1 VPASQQ
7 LWPASIWVV
16 RHGESA
22 GNVARDAAEAAG
34 LAMIDIAG
42 RDMDVPLSSL
52 GERQSRA
59 LGAWFRE
66 QTSDQEP
73 PVVFVSPY
81 VRAMQ
86 TAALIAET
94 AGWNERN
101 LVQLV
106 DERLREKEFG
116 SLNRLTKAGIIQ
128 KFPAE
133 SELRASIGKFYYRPP
148 GGESWCDV
156 LLRMRSVV
164 DHIQLRNAGGR
175 VLIVAH
181 QVVVLCIRYLL
192 ENMNEAQILSID
204 RERDVANCG
213 VTEYVFSEDVGG
225 RPGMALSR
233 YNFVA
238 PIEVAGEQVTK
249 APDPPIAP
257 R

>member
-1 VPASQQ
+1 
-7 LWPASIWVV
+7 
-16 RHGESA
+16 
-22 GNVARDAAEAAG
+22 
-34 LAMIDIAG
+34 
-42 RDMDVPLSSL
+42 
-52 GERQSRA
+52 
-59 LGAWFRE
+59 
-66 QTSDQEP
+66 
-73 PVVFVSPY
+73 
-81 VRAMQ
+81 MQ
-86 TAALIAET
+86 TAALIAES
-94 AGWNERN
+94 AGWHERN

-116 SLNRLTKAGIIQ
+116 SLNRLTKAGILQ

-133 SELRASIGKFYYRPP
+133 AELRGSIGKFYYRPP

-156 LLRMRSVV
+156 LLRMRSVI
-164 DHIQLRNAGGR
+164 DEIQLRHAGDR

-204 RERDVANCG
+204 RERDVANCS
-213 VTEYVFSEDVGG
+213 VTEYEFSQDVGG
-225 RPGMALSR
+225 RPGMRLLR

-238 PIEVAGEQVTK
+238 PIEAAGEQVTE